1 MQASTSMAYA
11 SALHSIQSRV
21 SLNSNT
27 ARKMPIVSD
36 IMVAWAAGNLMN
48 VVSHDTAIVQ
58 TT

>member
-11 SALHSIQSRV
+11 
-21 SLNSNT
+21 
-27 ARKMPIVSD
+27 SD